1 MMKPLS
7 LLLLLT
13 ASLSLP
19 EEFRQYRMVQK
30 ANHHYL
36 SGEYHEAE
44 RLYSNLLANDPD
56 EKLKTAIRFN
66 FAGTLAL
73 QRKYADARRLYQ
85 SIPASAEGEKTGNL
99 IGYNE
104 GTCFAR
110 EALATHE
117 PGRKS
122 ELLKQALRRYTAVL
136 SGDPADTD
144 ARINYEI
151 VYRMLQKQNASSSSK
166 SGGRG
171 ENGDPAPAGSQSMK
185 PAERILENAQLQE
198 NEVMRKIP
206 QIHDSGTASAKNVK
220 DW

>member
-1 MMKPLS
+1 MKPLS

-44 RLYSNLLANDPD
+44 RLYSNLLADDPD

-66 FAGTLAL
+66 LAGTLAL

-117 PGRKS
+117 PGRTS

-151 VYRMLQKQNASSSSK
+151 VYRMLQKHNASSSSK